1 VLDSLPV
8 DNVLIS
14 TDGVQKVAE
23 GRHSKARHRQ
33 SRPKVIQP
41 GLAKVAIPGAA
52 VALVATG
59 SAAALP
65 SKHVEFDPSIA
76 SSSLQLARDTTIS
89 RDAYRPPITPAT
101 PAKPKPAPKPT
112 PTAKHLKKQAPI
124 PKPTPTKTRASEKVN
139 TTPAPPKITGT
150 KYTTTDLN
158 LWSLPLTGVLLD
170 VLPKG
175 TKVSVTGKVDGIWAE
190 VVSDGKSRWVK
201 AQYLSATKPVASTAG
216 TISQAACKSGS
227 GVEDGLTEDAIRV
240 HRAICAKFPDITSY
254 GGLRSGDSGSEHSTG
269 HALDIMVSGSEGQE
283 VADWLKANYKKLGVS
298 QLIWQQHIWTVQ
310 RSSEGWR
317 AMEDRGSTTANHYD
331 HVHVTVYGNSG
342 TV

>member
-1 VLDSLPV
+1 L
-8 DNVLIS
+8 NVTPS
-14 TDGVQKVAE
+14 TA
-23 GRHSKARHRQ
+23 
-33 SRPKVIQP
+33 
-41 GLAKVAIPGAA
+41 
-52 VALVATG
+52 
-59 SAAALP
+59 
-65 SKHVEFDPSIA
+65 
-76 SSSLQLARDTTIS
+76 
-89 RDAYRPPITPAT
+89 
-101 PAKPKPAPKPT
+101 APKPKTT
-112 PTAKHLKKQAPI
+112 PAPKHLKKQAPI
-124 PKPTPTKTRASEKVN
+124 PKPTSTPTRTA
-139 TTPAPPKITGT
+139 TPPKATGT
-150 KYTTTDLN
+150 KYTTTDVN

-190 VVSDGKSRWVK
+190 VVSDNKSRWVK
-201 AQYLSATKPVASTAG
+201 AVYLSATKPVATTAASAG
-216 TISQAACKSGS
+216 GSISQAVCKAGS
-227 GVEDGLTEDAIRV
+227 SVESGLTQDAIRV

-254 GGLRSGDSGSEHSTG
+254 GGLRSGDSGSEHSSG

-283 VADWLKANYKKLGVS
+283 VADWLHANYKKLGVS

>member
-1 VLDSLPV
+1 ML
-8 DNVLIS
+8 
-14 TDGVQKVAE
+14 
-23 GRHSKARHRQ
+23 
-33 SRPKVIQP
+33 QP
-41 GLAKVAIPGAA
+41 GLVKVAIPGAA
-52 VALVATG
+52 VAMVATG

-65 SKHVEFDPSIA
+65 SQHVQLDPSIA
-76 SSSLQLARDTTIS
+76 SSSLQLSRDATIS
-89 RDAYRPPITPAT
+89 RDALRPPINPTSAPTA
-101 PAKPKPAPKPT
+101 APKPKAS

-124 PKPTPTKTRASEKVN
+124 PKPTSAKTRAAQDLN
-139 TTPAPPKITGT
+139 ANATPPKVTGT
-150 KYTTTDLN
+150 KYTTTDVN
-158 LWSLPLTGVLLD
+158 LWSLPLTGLLLD

-175 TKVSVTGKVDGIWAE
+175 TKVSVSGKVDGVWSE

-201 AQYLSATKPVASTAG
+201 SQYLSATKPVAAVAG
-216 TISQAACKSGS
+216 AISQAVCKSGS
-227 GVEDGLTEDAIRV
+227 SVESGLTQDAIRV

-283 VADWLKANYKKLGVS
+283 VADWLHANYKKLGVS

-317 AMEDRGSTTANHYD
+317 AMEDRGGTTANHYD
-331 HVHVTVYGNSG
+331 HVHVTVYGNTG

>member
-1 VLDSLPV
+1 MIRP
-8 DNVLIS
+8 
-14 TDGVQKVAE
+14 GV
-23 GRHSKARHRQ
+23 
-33 SRPKVIQP
+33 
-41 GLAKVAIPGAA
+41 AKVAIPGAA
-52 VALVATG
+52 VALVVTG

-65 SKHVEFDPSIA
+65 DQHVKFDTSIA
-76 SSSLQLARDTTIS
+76 SSSLQLSREAQVS
-89 RDAYRPPITPAT
+89 RDALRPPLDVAPSQT
-101 PAKPKPAPKPT
+101 PAPKPKST
-112 PTAKHLKKQAPI
+112 PSAKHLKKAAPI
-124 PKPTPTKTRASEKVN
+124 PKPTATKTRAAASA
-139 TTPAPPKITGT
+139 TPPKVMGT
-150 KYTTTDLN
+150 KYTTTDVN

-175 TKVSVTGKVDGIWAE
+175 TKVSVTGKIDGIWAE
-190 VVSDGKSRWVK
+190 VVSDNKSRWVK
-201 AQYLSATKPVASTAG
+201 AAYLSATKPVASTAG
-216 TISQAACKSGS
+216 AISQAACKSGS
-227 GVEDGLTEDAIRV
+227 SVEDGLTQDAIRV

-283 VADWLKANYKKLGVS
+283 VADWLHANYKKLGVS

>member
-1 VLDSLPV
+1 V
-8 DNVLIS
+8 I
-14 TDGVQKVAE
+14 
-23 GRHSKARHRQ
+23 
-33 SRPKVIQP
+33 RPGI
-41 GLAKVAIPGAA
+41 AKVAIPGAA

-59 SAAALP
+59 SAAAFP
-65 SKHVEFDPSIA
+65 DHHVKFDPSIA
-76 SSSLQLARDTTIS
+76 SSSLQLSRDTQVS
-89 RDAYRPPITPAT
+89 RDALRPPLNVTPA
-101 PAKPKPAPKPT
+101 KPAPKPT
-112 PTAKHLKKQAPI
+112 AAAKHLKKQAPI
-124 PKPTPTKTRASEKVN
+124 PKPTSTTTRAA
-139 TTPAPPKITGT
+139 TAATPPKAIGT
-150 KYTTTDLN
+150 KYTTTDVN
-158 LWSLPLTGVLLD
+158 LWSLPLTGALLD

-190 VVSDGKSRWVK
+190 VVSDNKSRWVK
-201 AQYLSATKPVASTAG
+201 AAYLSATKPVATTAAAG
-216 TISQAACKSGS
+216 GSISQAACKSGS
-227 GVEDGLTEDAIRV
+227 SVESGLTQDAIRV

-254 GGLRSGDSGSEHSTG
+254 GGLRSGDSGSEHSSG

-283 VADWLKANYKKLGVS
+283 VADWLHANYKKLGVS

>member
-1 VLDSLPV
+1 V
-8 DNVLIS
+8 
-14 TDGVQKVAE
+14 
-23 GRHSKARHRQ
+23 
-33 SRPKVIQP
+33 
-41 GLAKVAIPGAA
+41 IPGAA

-65 SKHVEFDPSIA
+65 AQHVKLDPSIA
-76 SSSLQLARDTTIS
+76 SSSLQLSRDTTIS
-89 RDAYRPPITPAT
+89 RDALRPPISTTSTTPSA
-101 PAKPKPAPKPT
+101 APKPKAS

-124 PKPTPTKTRASEKVN
+124 PTPTSVKTRAAEALN
-139 TTPAPPKITGT
+139 AAPPKISGT
-150 KYTTTDLN
+150 KYTTTDVN
-158 LWSLPLTGVLLD
+158 LWSLPLTGTLLD

-175 TKVSVTGKVDGIWAE
+175 TKVSVTGKLDGIWAE

-201 AQYLSATKPVASTAG
+201 AQYLSATKPVASTSG
-216 TISQAACKSGS
+216 SISQAACASGS
-227 GVEDGLTEDAIRV
+227 GVEDGLTQDAIRV

-269 HALDIMVSGSEGQE
+269 HALDIMVSGAEGQE

-298 QLIWQQHIWTVQ
+298 QLIWEQHIWTVQ

-317 AMEDRGSTTANHYD
+317 AMEDRGSATANHMD
-331 HVHVTVYGNSG
+331 HVHVSVYGNSG

>member
-1 VLDSLPV
+1 
-8 DNVLIS
+8 
-14 TDGVQKVAE
+14 
-23 GRHSKARHRQ
+23 
-33 SRPKVIQP
+33 VIQP
-41 GLAKVAIPGAA
+41 GIAKVAIPGAA
-52 VALVATG
+52 VAMVATG

-65 SKHVEFDPSIA
+65 SHHVQLDPSIA
-76 SSSLQLARDTTIS
+76 SSSLQLSRDTTVS
-89 RDAYRPPITPAT
+89 RDALRPPISITSTTPTA
-101 PAKPKPAPKPT
+101 APKPKAKPS

-124 PKPTPTKTRASEKVN
+124 PKPTAAKTRAAQELN
-139 TTPAPPKITGT
+139 AAPPKITGT
-150 KYTTTDLN
+150 KYTTTDVN
-158 LWSLPLTGVLLD
+158 LWTLPLTGVLLD

-175 TKVSVTGKVDGIWAE
+175 TKVSVTGKVDGLYAE

-201 AQYLSATKPVASTAG
+201 AQYLSATKPVASTSG
-216 TISQAACKSGS
+216 SISQAACASGS
-227 GVEDGLTEDAIRV
+227 GVEDGLTQDAIRV

-317 AMEDRGSTTANHYD
+317 AMEDRGGATANHYD

>member
-1 VLDSLPV
+1 V
-8 DNVLIS
+8 I
-14 TDGVQKVAE
+14 
-23 GRHSKARHRQ
+23 
-33 SRPKVIQP
+33 RPGIV
-41 GLAKVAIPGAA
+41 KVAIPGAA

-65 SKHVEFDPSIA
+65 GQQVHLNTSIA
-76 SSSLQLARDTTIS
+76 SSSLQLARDAATS
-89 RDAYRPPITPAT
+89 RDALRPPLDVAPSS
-101 PAKPKPAPKPT
+101 PAPKPKST

-124 PKPTPTKTRASEKVN
+124 PKPSATKTRAAS
-139 TTPAPPKITGT
+139 ALPPKITGT
-150 KYTTTDLN
+150 KYTTTDVN

-175 TKVSVTGKVDGIWAE
+175 TKVSVSGKIDGIWAE

-201 AQYLSATKPVASTAG
+201 AQYLAATKPVASTPSTSGA
-216 TISQAACKSGS
+216 ISQAACKSGS
-227 GVEDGLTEDAIRV
+227 SVEDGLTEDAIRV
-240 HRAICAKFPDITSY
+240 HRAICAKFPDIASY
-254 GGLRSGDSGSEHSTG
+254 GGLRSGDSGSEHSSG
-269 HALDIMVSGSEGQE
+269 RALDIMVSGSEGQE
-283 VADWLKANYKKLGVS
+283 VADWLHANYKKLGIS

-331 HVHVTVYGNSG
+331 HVHVSVYGNSG

>member
-1 VLDSLPV
+1 M
-8 DNVLIS
+8 
-14 TDGVQKVAE
+14 
-23 GRHSKARHRQ
+23 
-33 SRPKVIQP
+33 IQP
-41 GLAKVAIPGAA
+41 GIAKVAIPGAA
-52 VALVATG
+52 VAMVATG

-65 SKHVEFDPSIA
+65 SHHVQLDPSIA
-76 SSSLQLARDTTIS
+76 SSSLQLSRDTTVS
-89 RDAYRPPITPAT
+89 RDALRPPISITSTTPTAA
-101 PAKPKPAPKPT
+101 PKPKPS

-124 PKPTPTKTRASEKVN
+124 PKPTAAKTRAAQELN
-139 TTPAPPKITGT
+139 AAPPKITGT
-150 KYTTTDLN
+150 KYTTTDVN
-158 LWSLPLTGVLLD
+158 LWTLPLTGVLLD

-175 TKVSVTGKVDGIWAE
+175 TKVSVTGKVDGLYAE

-201 AQYLSATKPVASTAG
+201 AQYLSATKPVASTSG
-216 TISQAACKSGS
+216 SISQAACASGS
-227 GVEDGLTEDAIRV
+227 GVEDGLTQDAIRV

-269 HALDIMVSGSEGQE
+269 HALDIMVSGAEGQE

-317 AMEDRGSTTANHYD
+317 AMEDRGGATANHYD

>member
-1 VLDSLPV
+1 
-8 DNVLIS
+8 
-14 TDGVQKVAE
+14 VAA
-23 GRHSKARHRQ
+23 GRHKQARHRQ

-41 GLAKVAIPGAA
+41 GIAKVAIPGAA
-52 VALVATG
+52 VAMVATG

-65 SKHVEFDPSIA
+65 SHHVQLDPSIA
-76 SSSLQLARDTTIS
+76 SSSLQLSRDTTVS
-89 RDAYRPPITPAT
+89 RDALRPPISITSTTPTA
-101 PAKPKPAPKPT
+101 APKPKAKPS

-124 PKPTPTKTRASEKVN
+124 PKPTAAKTRAAQELN
-139 TTPAPPKITGT
+139 AAPPKITGT
-150 KYTTTDLN
+150 KYTTTDVN
-158 LWSLPLTGVLLD
+158 LWTLPLTGVLLD

-175 TKVSVTGKVDGIWAE
+175 TKVSVTGKVDGLYAE

-201 AQYLSATKPVASTAG
+201 AQYLSATKPVASTSG
-216 TISQAACKSGS
+216 SISQAACASGS
-227 GVEDGLTEDAIRV
+227 GVEDGLTQDAIRV

-269 HALDIMVSGSEGQE
+269 HALDIMVSGAEGQE

-317 AMEDRGSTTANHYD
+317 AMEDRGGATATHYD